1 MKWKLKNLMHNG
13 KLQTSVINSKFISI
27 LGKIALYVTLIAFGY
42 VFLYPM
48 LVIISNSSKD
58 VYDLSNSMVNWIPTK
73 ITFENYQKA
82 FSVLGGMETVVTSIV
97 LMLII
102 AVVQTASSAVIAYG
116 FAKYN
121 FWCKKL
127 IFALMIATFIL
138 PQQITFLP
146 KYVMFNSYGLLGTV
160 FPILLP
166 SLLEQGIKNAIFI
179 LIFFQFF
186 KMSPKSLDEAASID
200 GANQF
205 KIFASINMRMATPAT
220 VVVFIFS
227 FVWNWN
233 ETYLTSSYFGTAIR
247 TLPLAL
253 EKFKEFYDK
262 MFPSTNTANPL
273 LKLNE
278 GIIMAGT
285 LLTIIPLVIAYIFVE
300 RKLIESI
307 DKSGITG
314 E

>member
-1 MKWKLKNLMHNG
+1 MKKLSLGAVREKQKG
-13 KLQTSVINSKFISI
+13 DVAKSKTSRI
-27 LGKIALYVTLIAFGY
+27 LGKAALYTTLITFGF
-42 VFLYPM
+42 VFLYPI

-58 VYDLSNSMVNWIPTK
+58 VYDLSNSVVKWIPTK
-73 ITFENYQKA
+73 ITFENYTKA
-82 FSVLGGMETVVTSIV
+82 FTVLGGMSTVLTSV
-97 LMLII
+97 VVMLLISL
-102 AVVQTASSAVIAYG
+102 VQTASSAIIAYG
-116 FAKYN
+116 FAKYE

-138 PQQITFLP
+138 PQQVTFLP
-146 KYVMFNSYGLLGTV
+146 KYVMFNNYHMLNTAL
-160 FPILLP
+160 PILIP
-166 SLLEQGIKNAIFI
+166 SLLGQGIKNTIFI
-179 LIFFQFF
+179 LIFYQFF
-186 KMSPKSLDEAASID
+186 RMSPKSLDEAASVD
-200 GANQF
+200 GASGIR
-205 KIFASINMRMATPAT
+205 IFATINMRMATPAI

-233 ETYLTSSYFGTAIR
+233 ETYLTASYFGAALT

-253 EKFKEFYDK
+253 KNFKEYYEK
-262 MFPSTNTANPL
+262 MFPANSGQNPL

-278 GIIMAGT
+278 GIIMAAT
-285 LLTIIPLVIAYIFVE
+285 LLTVLPLIAAYVLVE